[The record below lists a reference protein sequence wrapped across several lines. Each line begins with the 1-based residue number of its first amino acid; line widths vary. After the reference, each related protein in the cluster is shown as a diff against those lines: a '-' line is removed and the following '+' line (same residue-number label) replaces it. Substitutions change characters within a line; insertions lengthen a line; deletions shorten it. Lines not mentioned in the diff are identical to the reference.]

1 MVHFIDKLLFPRYTE
16 LITSSEASTMIYRPL
31 GRTGLSVSAIG
42 LGCEHLQGKSP
53 ELIESVVLAAIDAG
67 INIFDVFMSE
77 PNVRSHIGA
86 ALAKRPDTHVILQG
100 HIGSVWKNGQYGRG
114 RSLDD
119 CRFFFEDFLTRLGQ
133 PSIDIGMIHY
143 VDDDADLDEILS
155 GPVYAYAR
163 ELKERGVIRCIGM
176 SSHNPL
182 VALRAV
188 PYIDVLMF
196 SVNPA
201 FDCMDD
207 TTDFDGLFIP
217 GTAPESRGHHGSAR
231 QALYRACEEAG
242 VAITVMKPYGAGTL
256 LKAERSPFGVALTP
270 AQCLSYC
277 LDRPA
282 VATVLAGSQTVE
294 EVAINVAAVEA
305 SGPERDYTAVLSGA
319 ACANTTGRCMYCNHC
334 LPCPSE
340 IDIAQV
346 NKFLDMAL
354 TGGVTESLR
363 DHYRLMSANGADCIG
378 CGSCEANCPF
388 QVPVIE
394 RMAKAEEIFA

>member
-1 MVHFIDKLLFPRYTE
+1 
-16 LITSSEASTMIYRPL
+16 MIYRPL

-42 LGCEHLQGKSP
+42 LGCEHLQGKSA
-53 ELIESVVLAAIDAG
+53 EHIRSVVLAAIDAG
-67 INIFDVFMSE
+67 INILDVFMSE
-77 PNVRSHIGA
+77 PNVRTNIGL
-86 ALAKRPDTHVILQG
+86 ALAERPDANVILQG
-100 HIGSVWKNGQYGRG
+100 HIGAVWKNGQYGRS
-114 RSLDD
+114 RDIDD
-119 CRFFFEDFLTRLGQ
+119 CRFFFEDFLTRLGK

-155 GPVYAYAR
+155 GPVYAYAK
-163 ELKERGVIRCIGM
+163 ELKERGIIRFIGM

-207 TTDFDGLFIP
+207 ATDFDKLSVPVP
-217 GTAPESRGHHGSAR
+217 GSAPESQGHHGSAR

-256 LKAERSPFGVALTP
+256 LDASRSPFGVALTP
-270 AQCLSYC
+270 AQCVAYC
-277 LDRPA
+277 LDRPGA
-282 VATVLAGSQTVE
+282 ATVLAGSQTVE
-294 EVAINVAAVEA
+294 EVASNVAAIEA
-305 SGPERDYTAVLSGA
+305 SDAERDYTAVLAGA

-334 LPCPSE
+334 LPCPSG

-354 TGGVTESLR
+354 TAGVTDSLR
-363 DHYRLMSANGADCIG
+363 DHYRLMAANGADCIG

-388 QVPVIE
+388 SVPVIE